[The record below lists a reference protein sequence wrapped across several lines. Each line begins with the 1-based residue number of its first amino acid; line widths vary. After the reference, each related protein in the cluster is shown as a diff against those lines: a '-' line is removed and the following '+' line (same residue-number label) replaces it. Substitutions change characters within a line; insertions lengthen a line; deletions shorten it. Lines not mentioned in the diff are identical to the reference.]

1 MFFEWYALNIGA
13 EGTDGPGVTITSC
26 NEGLEGAAVNV
37 FSGSISIQ
45 STDDCINAANAD
57 LSGYSYELNISGGT
71 TEMPGENLQSG
82 QPGGNGQPNGKEPP
96 SGEERPDGEERPA
109 QGALAVKSRTAAPRR
124 KGRRERTAR
133 ITAATPRHKS
143 AERAHRSAMMA
154 AHRRLFFAGRRNK
167 ALPVLR
173 RCPTPA

>member
-13 EGTDGPGVTITSC
+13 EGTDGPGVTVTSC

-37 FSGSISIQ
+37 FSGSINTQ

-71 TEMPGENLQSG
+71 TEMPNKNMQNG
-82 QPGGNGQPNGKEPP
+82 QPGTGGQPNGKEPP

-109 QGALAVKSRTAAPRR
+109 QGGFGGASLLTQGAALPLQTATARR
-124 KGRRERTAR
+124 FIQARRFTTHPLCSSPLATFRREKAIRSPPAR
-133 ITAATPRHKS
+133 
-143 AERAHRSAMMA
+143 
-154 AHRRLFFAGRRNK
+154 RRRR
-167 ALPVLR
+167 ALPR
-173 RCPTPA
+173 PAR

>member
-1 MFFEWYALNIGA
+1 MFFKWYALNIGA
-13 EGTDGPGVTITSC
+13 EGRDGPSVTITSC
-26 NEGLEGAAVNV
+26 NEGLEGTTVNV

-96 SGEERPDGEERPA
+96 SGEERPDGEDRVA
-109 QGALAVKSRTAAPRR
+109 QGGFGGQKPDGSTPP
-124 KGRRERTAR
+124 ERQEGQDSQNNGSDT
-133 ITAATPRHKS
+133 
-143 AERAHRSAMMA
+143 
-154 AHRRLFFAGRRNK
+154 K
-167 ALPVLR
+167 A
-173 RCPTPA
+173 

>member
-13 EGTDGPGVTITSC
+13 EGRDGPGVTVTSC

-71 TEMPGENLQSG
+71 TEMPNKNMQNG
-82 QPGGNGQPNGKEPP
+82 QPGTGGQ
-96 SGEERPDGEERPA
+96 PDGEERPA
-109 QGALAVKSRTAAPRR
+109 QGSLGGQKPDGSTPP
-124 KGRRERTAR
+124 ERQEGEDSQNNGSDA
-133 ITAATPRHKS
+133 
-143 AERAHRSAMMA
+143 
-154 AHRRLFFAGRRNK
+154 K
-167 ALPVLR
+167 A
-173 RCPTPA
+173 